1 MNDQNRRISPPLC
14 TEAPKVSRARRIGD
28 GAEFLSRRR
37 SPDDGP
43 RGPETDQAP
52 RQVIPSKKKYQKIKK
67 NKKSLKIGTWN
78 VQTMLDPDRKNER
91 EDPDRTTELD
101 EAKLH
106 LLFNEMKRMNLNIC
120 GLCEVRWSKNGI
132 FSGKAR

>member
-1 MNDQNRRISPPLC
+1 MIDQNRRKSPPLC

-52 RQVIPSKKKYQKIKK
+52 RRVIPSKKKYKK
-67 NKKSLKIGTWN
+67 KKKKMNTLKIGTWN
-78 VQTMLDPDRKNER
+78 VQTMLDPDRKTKEKI
-91 EDPDRTTELD
+91 RTEQQ
-101 EAKLH
+101 
-106 LLFNEMKRMNLNIC
+106 N
-120 GLCEVRWSKNGI
+120 
-132 FSGKAR
+132 